1 MNEFDYFSSIFR
13 YRDFMKDCPSGVL
26 QKEVSNCDEVL
37 KVHQSKVKQPQKL
50 FSTMNFVPVLSV
62 YSEVHFCSL

>member
-26 QKEVSNCDEVL
+26 QKEVST
-37 KVHQSKVKQPQKL
+37 
-50 FSTMNFVPVLSV
+50 FIR
-62 YSEVHFCSL
+62 